1 MIEMVSHGLAN
12 LEITLNKFLQLKYLE
27 ITLSASFFS
36 PDFDLSSLVSFLDAS
51 HALETFILRVNLH
64 LELKNCP

>member
-27 ITLSASFFS
+27 ITLSASFFFS
-36 PDFDLSSLVSFLDAS
+36 RL
-51 HALETFILRVNLH
+51 
-64 LELKNCP
+64 